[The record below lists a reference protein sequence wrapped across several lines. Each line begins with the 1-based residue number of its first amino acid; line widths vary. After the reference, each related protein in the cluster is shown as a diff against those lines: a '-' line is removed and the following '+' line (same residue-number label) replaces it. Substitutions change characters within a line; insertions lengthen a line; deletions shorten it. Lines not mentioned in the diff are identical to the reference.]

1 MSIKRF
7 LTEVYKNI
15 PKHDDVKM
23 VLEETAITIRFGE
36 NNIFEVRAP
45 GGVCFTPDTVRD
57 DKFEILHDEVNAA
70 VKTVK
75 EYLHLME
82 VSPELT
88 ARDFNMPYKKLA
100 EFNNV
105 VLAGTEHSN
114 GSFEFTT
121 WDCENNSLYHGHYYD
136 NYNKAKEDFA
146 VRSGLI
152 PKQLVFNTEELIE
165 IYRSAVDTL
174 EGEYDL
180 SNEQTKI
187 LESVKGKIEDSIP
200 CFDEKLRTSMERH
213 DILCGEQQS
222 M

>member
-7 LTEVYKNI
+7 LAEVYKNI

-23 VLEETAITIRFGE
+23 VLEDTAITIRFGE

-70 VKTVK
+70 VKAVK

-121 WDCENNSLYHGHYYD
+121 WDYANNSLYHGHYYD

-152 PKQLVFNTEELIE
+152 QKQLVFNTEELIE
-165 IYRSAVDTL
+165 IYRSAEDTL
-174 EGEYDL
+174 GTEYEL
-180 SNEQTKI
+180 SDEQRKLLGDIQAKIKDEVQNFDERLKESMYLNEERFNEQ
-187 LESVKGKIEDSIP
+187 
-200 CFDEKLRTSMERH
+200 SM
-213 DILCGEQQS
+213 
-222 M
+222 